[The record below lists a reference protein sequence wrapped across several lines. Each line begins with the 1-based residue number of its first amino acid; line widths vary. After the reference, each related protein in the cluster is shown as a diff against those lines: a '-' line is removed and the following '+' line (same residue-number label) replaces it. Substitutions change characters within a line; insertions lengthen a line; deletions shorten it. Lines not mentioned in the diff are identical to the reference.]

1 MPQLGSVIIT
11 LLTIKQIYLTT
22 CILKFNSHLKQGI
35 ASLRTQYKMLNTY
48 TETNEIIDIKI
59 TSLQFLDSICM
70 Q

>member
-11 LLTIKQIYLTT
+11 LLTIKQLYLT
-22 CILKFNSHLKQGI
+22 ILKFNSHLKQRI
-35 ASLRTQYKMLNTY
+35 ASLRNQYKMLKTY
-48 TETNEIIDIKI
+48 TEINEIIDIKI